1 MCTFNSFRITLEA
14 HRTIGNGLDD
24 VFVPPFLDRV
34 TLRRN
39 GDTIRVP
46 SNDGVH
52 ILAWYILLIVRAR
65 YNIVRNRGGIELEP
79 VEREAFGGDFER
91 NRDGHFFQDTKCDFG
106 HDPARR
112 RVNEGVVVM
121 EKAKAVEDRPDL
133 GFMDSIRISNGPRQV
148 VVK

>member
-1 MCTFNSFRITLEA
+1 MCTFNSFRIILEA

-24 VFVPPFLDRV
+24 VLVSPFLDRV

-52 ILAWYILLIVRAR
+52 VLAWHTLFIVRAR
-65 YNIVRNRGGIELEP
+65 YNIVRNSGGIELEP
-79 VEREAFGGDFER
+79 VDREAFGEDFKR
-91 NRDGHFFQDTKCDFG
+91 NRDGHFLQDTKCDFG

-112 RVNEGVVVM
+112 RVNGDVLEM
-121 EKAKAVEDRPDL
+121 EEAKAVEYRP
-133 GFMDSIRISNGPRQV
+133 I
-148 VVK
+148 